1 MKIGI
6 ITIHFGFNYGSALQ
20 AYALSKYINSTFDDI
35 EAYVINYI
43 PERYSKKNRYIKTA
57 KEYRFLKRGMYLL
70 AVAPF
75 QMYVQYIFNKFLKSY
90 VPMTRRVSN
99 KEEAQEVSKDM
110 EILIAGSDQIWNS
123 DYNGGI
129 DPIYYLEFA
138 GTEKRKVSYA
148 ASCGKNDYNKKEWE
162 IIDNFLKFF
171 SYISLREEDSLNL
184 FRSHGYIEAVQ
195 SLDPVFLINKNEWKK
210 IERKPGKSLKKYV
223 LIYCLDS
230 DETELIRIARQI
242 ASEKNLK
249 IAMATYC
256 HIWNYYDVDMLYRN
270 KSPNEFLWLVSHA
283 DYIVTNSFHG
293 VAFSINLEKQFVAV
307 KRKKYNCRLD
317 SILKI
322 MGLSDRYIG
331 KGDKF
336 YGKEDIDY
344 NIVNLYKQDYL
355 SISKEY
361 LSNVLCP

>member
-148 ASCGKNDYNKKEWE
+148 ASCGKNDYDKKEWE

-210 IERKPGKSLKKYV
+210 IERKPGKSLKKY
-223 LIYCLDS
+223 
-230 DETELIRIARQI
+230 
-242 ASEKNLK
+242 
-249 IAMATYC
+249 
-256 HIWNYYDVDMLYRN
+256 
-270 KSPNEFLWLVSHA
+270 
-283 DYIVTNSFHG
+283 
-293 VAFSINLEKQFVAV
+293 
-307 KRKKYNCRLD
+307 
-317 SILKI
+317 
-322 MGLSDRYIG
+322 
-331 KGDKF
+331 
-336 YGKEDIDY
+336 
-344 NIVNLYKQDYL
+344 
-355 SISKEY
+355 
-361 LSNVLCP
+361 